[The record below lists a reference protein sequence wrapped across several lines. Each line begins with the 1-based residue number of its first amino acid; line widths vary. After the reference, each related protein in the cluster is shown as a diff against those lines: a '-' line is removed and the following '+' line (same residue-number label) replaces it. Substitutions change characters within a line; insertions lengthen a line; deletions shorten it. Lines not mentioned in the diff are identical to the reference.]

1 MHDDYCDGCEE
12 CTEEWSPVPS
22 RRWRWLDL
30 GICFMDFAAETALS
44 MARALAAVNDA
55 MRAHYNYEIDRRS
68 AVDLLAESDTI
79 SLSGE

>member
-1 MHDDYCDGCEE
+1 
-12 CTEEWSPVPS
+12 
-22 RRWRWLDL
+22 
-30 GICFMDFAAETALS
+30 MDFAAETALS